1 MIPVWLMAIQAAQKI
16 AQNQNNN
23 TNQQQPIVN
32 GQRQNVQFPQ
42 MNSST
47 VLDIYNA
54 LTEDEDELKKKKE
67 TGM

>member
-1 MIPVWLMAIQAAQKI
+1 MLPAWIMAIQAAQKI

-23 TNQQQPIVN
+23 NNQQQPIVN

-47 VLDIYNA
+47 VFDIYNA
-54 LTEDEDELKKKKE
+54 LIEDEDEKKKKNE
-67 TGM
+67 IGM

>member
-1 MIPVWLMAIQAAQKI
+1 MLPAWIMAIQAAQKI

-23 TNQQQPIVN
+23 NNQQQPIVN

-47 VLDIYNA
+47 VFDIYNA
-54 LTEDEDELKKKKE
+54 LTEDEDEKKKKNE
-67 TGM
+67 IGM

>member
-54 LTEDEDELKKKKE
+54 LTEDEDEMKKKKE

>member
-1 MIPVWLMAIQAAQKI
+1 MLPAWIMAIQAAQKI

-23 TNQQQPIVN
+23 NNQQQPIVN

-47 VLDIYNA
+47 VLDIYNT
-54 LTEDEDELKKKKE
+54 LTKDEDDLKKKKE
-67 TGM
+67 IGI

>member
-23 TNQQQPIVN
+23 NNQQHIVN
-32 GQRQNVQFPQ
+32 GQKQNVQFPQ
-42 MNSST
+42 MNSSS

-54 LTEDEDELKKKKE
+54 LTEDDDELKKKKE
-67 TGM
+67 IGM

>member
-23 TNQQQPIVN
+23 NNQQQPIVN
-32 GQRQNVQFPQ
+32 GQKQNVQFPQ
-42 MNSST
+42 MNTSS

-67 TGM
+67 IGM

>member
-16 AQNQNNN
+16 AQNQNSNN
-23 TNQQQPIVN
+23 NQQQPIVN
-32 GQRQNVQFPQ
+32 GQKQNVQFPQ
-42 MNSST
+42 MNASS

-67 TGM
+67 IGI